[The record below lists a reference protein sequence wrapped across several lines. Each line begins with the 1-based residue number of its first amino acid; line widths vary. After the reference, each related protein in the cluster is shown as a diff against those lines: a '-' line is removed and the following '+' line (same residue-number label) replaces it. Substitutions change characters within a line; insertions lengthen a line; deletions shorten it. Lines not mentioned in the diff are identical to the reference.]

1 MRKIIVMYELMIV
14 QHENMCVAIIN
25 LSISDQWQPGDV
37 TSFNK
42 TYFSGT
48 PLHTSEQEIRLVFLY
63 LRKTAMKLWLSR
75 MTHSPKPMITA
86 PKIYRA
92 KKKG

>member
-1 MRKIIVMYELMIV
+1 MMYELMIV

-48 PLHTSEQEIRLVFLY
+48 PLHTSEQEIRLVFLV
-63 LRKTAMKLWLSR
+63 LTQNRNETLVIQDD
-75 MTHSPKPMITA
+75 P
-86 PKIYRA
+86 
-92 KKKG
+92 